1 MGKTDVNSK
10 DKIFLDSI
18 GQKATVQRETVA
30 MEQAAT
36 PNRMLC
42 DLGLKIQ
49 QEPKFQLTN
58 YRYLGS
64 AAVHIYFNDTLGQ
77 LDFVSQANPLVLYR
91 CPESLAAKAIDD
103 LIREM
108 KAAYGKR
115 SGRTPSMRAW
125 Q

>member
-18 GQKATVQRETVA
+18 GQKATVQRETVGL
-30 MEQAAT
+30 EQAAG

-49 QEPKFQLTN
+49 QEPKFQLNT
-58 YRYLGS
+58 YKYLGS
-64 AAVHIYFNDTLGQ
+64 AAVHIYYNELLGQ

-91 CPESLAAKAIDD
+91 CPESLAAKAIED

-115 SGRTPSMRAW
+115 HGRLRSGF
-125 Q
+125 